1 MGLRVLTLNS
11 NTLHYTVSA
20 EYKSSN
26 GKYLGCNSH
35 IAEALFIP
43 EVFEGGDHVG
53 LEVVPAEAELL
64 VVGHGEML
72 FQIVETLKLNQH
84 DVIMTP
90 NVEACNLLILK
101 RIAELGLKH

>member
-43 EVFEGGDHVG
+43 EVFEGGDHVR
-53 LEVVPAEAELL
+53 LEVVPAQAELL
-64 VVGHGEML
+64 IVSHGGLRLSESDRYVCNKDQHLLSGHGTARTSRVSCL
-72 FQIVETLKLNQH
+72 
-84 DVIMTP
+84 
-90 NVEACNLLILK
+90 
-101 RIAELGLKH
+101 